1 MRAVLALLLATASA
15 FRAPLPTR
23 VRAAPRAALPDTLL
37 LLAEATA
44 DTKATVTEAVGAE
57 VYGPIFFGGCV
68 PRARAR
74 PGGPRARAAS
84 ASSSSASAARRS
96 PRCSSTNRTPTSARV
111 PGARGARAPV
121 PTYSRAQLADDFMA
135 EGKRELEAEFGV
147 EATEAVLSGKTPARP
162 AAAAPAAESAPDE
175 DGYDD

>member
-1 MRAVLALLLATASA
+1 MAQALAKLPVLALLLATASA
-15 FRAPLPTR
+15 FRPPLPTR

-57 VYGPIFFGGCV
+57 VYGPIFFGGIGLFLV
-68 PRARAR
+68 GVGGAAVTALLIDKSDAYERARLRRPRRAR
-74 PGGPRARAAS
+74 PS
-84 ASSSSASAARRS
+84 RRM
-96 PRCSSTNRTPTSARV
+96 
-111 PGARGARAPV
+111 
-121 PTYSRAQLADDFMA
+121 SRAQLADDFMA

>member
-1 MRAVLALLLATASA
+1 MSQPRAMRPVLALLLATASA
-15 FRAPLPTR
+15 FRPPLPTR

-74 PGGPRARAAS
+74 
-84 ASSSSASAARRS
+84 
-96 PRCSSTNRTPTSARV
+96 
-111 PGARGARAPV
+111 AP
-121 PTYSRAQLADDFMA
+121 ADP
-135 EGKRELEAEFGV
+135 
-147 EATEAVLSGKTPARP
+147 PARSIGLFLVGVGG
-162 AAAAPAAESAPDE
+162 AAVTALLIDKSD
-175 DGYDD
+175 

>member
-1 MRAVLALLLATASA
+1 MAQALAKLPVLALLLATASA
-15 FRAPLPTR
+15 FRPPLPTR

-57 VYGPIFFGGCV
+57 VYGPIFFGGIGLFLV
-68 PRARAR
+68 GV
-74 PGGPRARAAS
+74 GGAAVTALLIDKS
-84 ASSSSASAARRS
+84 DAYER
-96 PRCSSTNRTPTSARV
+96 
-111 PGARGARAPV
+111 
-121 PTYSRAQLADDFMA
+121 LADDFMA